1 VKTAIC
7 LLMLAPA
14 LTATPA
20 LAGGQWGGISVPA
33 VKDADW
39 CRAFDPQ
46 KKDPECVFPVVREAP
61 KPPELK
67 PAKPRPAWILPPP
80 EYDHPYTEGPVWIR
94 VVYSQADVRDKCEKA
109 RLLDVALACGSSRY
123 LQSDPSVKAC
133 LITMASKDVIE
144 AAGYT
149 YEVVLRHEI
158 GHCNGWPGD
167 HPNARPW
174 EDWAE

>member
-20 LAGGQWGGISVPA
+20 AAQSIPA
-33 VKDADW
+33 VKDAEW

-61 KPPELK
+61 KPTRPFV
-67 PAKPRPAWILPPP
+67 KPRPVWILPPP
-80 EYDHPYTEGPVWIR
+80 EYDHPYEGQVFVL
-94 VVYSQADVRDKCEKA
+94 VVDSQADVRDKCVST
-109 RLLDVALACGSSRY
+109 RLQDVALACGGKAT
-123 LQSDPSVKAC
+123 LKADPS
-133 LITMASKDVIE
+133 ITICQIVIANKEILE
-144 AAGYT
+144 AHGYT
-149 YEVVLRHEI
+149 YEAVMRHEI